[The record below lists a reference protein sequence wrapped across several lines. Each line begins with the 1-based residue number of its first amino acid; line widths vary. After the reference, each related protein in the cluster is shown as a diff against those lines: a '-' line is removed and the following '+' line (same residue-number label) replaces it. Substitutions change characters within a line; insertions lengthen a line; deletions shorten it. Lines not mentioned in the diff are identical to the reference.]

1 VTPILI
7 VLIAGVVAH
16 TIVGVI
22 TRTPEEDQTPL
33 RWKAWHSFI
42 VGLASTA
49 VLATIVVL
57 YAVLTGVM
65 LPFWTLILAADVI
78 TLGWKLHQH
87 YQRTRERRALKNLM
101 DRPAFGEEP

>member
-1 VTPILI
+1 MTPILI

-22 TRTPEEDQTPL
+22 TRTPEEDQTPR

-49 VLATIVVL
+49 VLVTIAVL

-65 LPFWTLILAADVI
+65 LPFWTLILASDVI
-78 TLGWKLHQH
+78 TLGWKLRQH
-87 YQRTRERRALKNLM
+87 YQRTQERRALQNLM
-101 DRPAFGEEP
+101 DRPAFGEGQ